1 MRVIAGTAGGIP
13 LFVPKTDLRPTMD
26 QVRAAIFSALGERV
40 IGARVLDLFAGTGA
54 LGIEALSRG
63 AAAVIFVESDRRAVE
78 TIRRNLEKT
87 RLTGP
92 SATVHQ
98 AEVFAV
104 LARGG
109 GQGVAGGPFD
119 LIFADPPYAAKSPG
133 ADEPGARLLGV
144 PELPGLLAV
153 DGRLILEKAP
163 GRPLPGGTVWNVL
176 RQRRYGGT
184 EVVFLEIP
192 AATEAPATPL

>member
-1 MRVIAGTAGGIP
+1 MRVIAGTAGGVP

-40 IGARVLDLFAGTGA
+40 VGARVLDLFAGTGA

-63 AAAVIFVESDRRAVE
+63 AGSVVFVESDRRAVE

-87 RLTGP
+87 RLAGP
-92 SATVHQ
+92 AVTLHG

-104 LARGG
+104 LARGW
-109 GQGVAGGPFD
+109 GVSGPFD
-119 LIFADPPYAAKSPG
+119 LIFADPPYAKAPG
-133 ADEPGARLLGV
+133 TDDPGARLLNDAM
-144 PELPGLLAV
+144 LPALLAP
-153 DGRLILEKAP
+153 DGLLILEKAP
-163 GRPLPGGTVWNVL
+163 GRPLPNPPAWNVT

-184 EVVFLEIP
+184 EVVFLERSTSGEIP
-192 AATEAPATPL
+192 VIGPQAP